1 MIKKIVKTIIFQ
13 IINKK
18 TQQDV
23 EVKNV
28 KVSDLLYKNELS
40 IIVHKCIKI
49 SLNGDT
55 LINNTKN
62 KVIYC

>member
-28 KVSDLLYKNELS
+28 KVQDLLYKNEL
-40 IIVHKCIKI
+40 
-49 SLNGDT
+49 D
-55 LINNTKN
+55 
-62 KVIYC
+62 VIYYKVVKVSLGGKIIEYLTTKREIYC